1 MKKSQSGILG
11 VWAMALCLLTTGSSP
26 ARADDS
32 QDGDLATGGAI
43 ARAGTSVGFA
53 ELAQHRWSTLGGHLA
68 LGYRLGRFA
77 IEGDYENNKLLYYT
91 GLDNQLRG
99 QVKRIGINLRF
110 YFLRIGRL
118 SDGNS
123 QVLVFAD
130 LASGRQRGTL
140 EGVGF
145 ARKDLGGGFGW
156 LFEHKVEP
164 AGVGIERIGWHFG
177 WRMVGT
183 SKPSEA
189 MARVICG
196 VKCPTGPMPMSDE
209 TDLGLSVNS
218 SLSLRW

>member
-1 MKKSQSGILG
+1 MKKSQGGILG
-11 VWAMALCLLTTGSSP
+11 VCAAALCLLTTTSSP
-26 ARADDS
+26 ARADGS
-32 QDGDLATGGAI
+32 QEGLAQGGAI

-53 ELAQHRWSTLGGHLA
+53 ELAQHRWSTLGGHIA
-68 LGYRLGRFA
+68 IGYRLGRLA
-77 IEGDYENNKLLYYT
+77 IEGDYENSKLLYYT

-99 QVKRIGINLRF
+99 QLKRVGVNLR
-110 YFLRIGRL
+110 YYVLRIGQL

-130 LASGRQRGTL
+130 LATGRQRGVL
-140 EGVGF
+140 EGIGF
-145 ARKDLGGGFGW
+145 ERSDLGGGFGW
-156 LFEHKVEP
+156 LFEHEVERP
-164 AGVGIERIGWHFG
+164 GIGIEQVGWHFG

-196 VKCPTGPMPMSDE
+196 KKCPTGPMPMSDE